1 MRPSAAGTNRGQRMQ
16 KVPIDTT
23 IRRYSRDATPM
34 STAVKLDDALVVS
47 ARIHGEASHRSTSK
61 QIEYWAT
68 LGRLAE
74 QNPDLSYE
82 IIVGILRARAQ
93 AKAGEVSAY
102 KFG

>member
-1 MRPSAAGTNRGQRMQ
+1 
-16 KVPIDTT
+16 
-23 IRRYSRDATPM
+23 M
-34 STAVKLDDALVVS
+34 STAVKLDDALVES
-47 ARIHGEASHRSTSK
+47 ARIHGGASHRSTPK

-82 IIVGILRARAQ
+82 VIVGILRARAQ
-93 AKAGEVSAY
+93 AKAGEASEY